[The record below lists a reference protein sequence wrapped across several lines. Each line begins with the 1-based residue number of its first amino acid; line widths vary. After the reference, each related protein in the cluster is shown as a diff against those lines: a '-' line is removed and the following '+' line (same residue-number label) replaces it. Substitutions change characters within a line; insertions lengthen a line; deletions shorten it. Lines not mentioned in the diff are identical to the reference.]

1 MTSSKGIKKK
11 DTEKS
16 WVGWIALFDEE
27 TSVARNFGVFIRIKE
42 RGGVTAYAEPWCTA
56 GKQSSGCK

>member
-1 MTSSKGIKKK
+1 M
-11 DTEKS
+11 
-16 WVGWIALFDEE
+16 GWIALFDEE

-42 RGGVTAYAEPWCTA
+42 RGGVTAYAEPWYTA